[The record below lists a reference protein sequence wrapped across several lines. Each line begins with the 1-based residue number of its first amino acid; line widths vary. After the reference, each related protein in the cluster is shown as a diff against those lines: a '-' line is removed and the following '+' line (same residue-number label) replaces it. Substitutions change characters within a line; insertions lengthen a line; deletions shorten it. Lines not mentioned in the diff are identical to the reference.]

1 MTVID
6 KGRAEAGALADLVVL
21 DLTTFLSG
29 PHCTQ
34 ILADLGAQVIKVE
47 APEGDFSRSV
57 PPHFVAGESA
67 YFLHVN
73 RNKRSIAIDL
83 KTPNGKRVLHE
94 LIAISDVVVENF
106 RPGVLGRLGIDVTA
120 LREQRPGLIWASITG
135 FGLYGANIDRPA
147 YDMVVQA
154 LSGVMSLTGEP
165 GGAPVR
171 LGIPAG
177 DLVAGM
183 YAAIGILSAVHS
195 REKRG
200 GGDHLD
206 VAMLDC
212 QLAMLSYQATYAMVS
227 GVTPQPQ
234 GSRHDSIPTYRTFEA
249 GDGRRLVVTANTE
262 RMWAALCE
270 TLGLAHL
277 AADPRFANSGQ
288 RLANAIA
295 LWSELEPAF
304 LKQTAASWV
313 DHLTERGVPACL
325 ILNVSEALDEAR
337 GAGRGMV
344 LDLDNGAGARVSVV
358 GNPIKSQQDPQPS
371 PSFPPRLGEDTRA
384 ILADQLGMAPTEIES
399 LLASGAV
406 RAGEPA
412 LEGVQS

>member
-1 MTVID
+1 MTV
-6 KGRAEAGALADLVVL
+6 APAVQAGPLADLVVL

-57 PPHFVAGESA
+57 PPHFVGGESA

-83 KTPNGKRVLHE
+83 KTPGGQGLLHE

-106 RPGVLGRLGIDVTA
+106 RPGVLARLGIDVAA
-120 LREQRPGLIWASITG
+120 LREKHPDLIWASITG
-135 FGLYGANIDRPA
+135 FGLRGANIDRPA

-154 LSGVMSLTGEP
+154 LAGVMSLTGEP

-183 YAAIGILSAVHS
+183 YAAIGILGAVYS
-195 REKRG
+195 REKSR

-262 RMWAALCE
+262 RMWLALCE

-277 AADPRFANSGQ
+277 PTDPRFSDAGR
-288 RLANAIA
+288 RLSNAAA
-295 LWSELEPAF
+295 LWAELEPAF
-304 LKQTAASWV
+304 LTQPASTWV
-313 DHLTERGVPACL
+313 ERLTERGVPACL
-325 ILNVSEALDEAR
+325 ILNVSEALEEAR
-337 GAGRGMV
+337 QAGRNMV
-344 LDLDNGAGARVSVV
+344 LDLDNGAGATVPVV
-358 GNPIKSQQDPQPS
+358 GNPIKSSQGAPPS
-371 PSFPPRLGEDTRA
+371 PSYPPRLGGDTRT
-384 ILADQLGMAPTEIES
+384 ILAERLGMAQSEIEKF
-399 LLASGAV
+399 LASGAV
-406 RAGEPA
+406 RADEPT
-412 LEGVQS
+412 LEGAQS